1 MLLHIL
7 GSSTLAPARPSP
19 LRQSGAGTGAAT
31 VRCASSSSNPS
42 PSSSSSAAAAAGKQ
56 VAKVHSYGAL
66 DYERRAAL
74 RWSSL
79 YRRIAVGHGGRPVGR
94 TLGAWDEGER
104 RLDKWSSA
112 ASRGSCAS
120 SAASTS
126 GSRSSYSRMMFVISF
141 HTHSLAKDV
150 YDWMTERRDR
160 FSLSSSD
167 MAIQLDLI
175 AKVRGVSHAEE
186 YFEELPDPLKDKRTY
201 GSLLNV
207 YAQAMM
213 KEKTESTFE
222 QMRKKGFA
230 TDTLPFNVLMNF
242 YVDAEEAEKV
252 SILIDEMMERNV
264 AFDVCTYNIWIKSCA
279 AMQDADAMEQVFN
292 QMIRDETVVANWT
305 TYTTLASMHI
315 KLGNSEKA
323 EESLK
328 EAEKRTTGREKKCF
342 HYLMTLYSHLGK
354 KEEVYRVWNW
364 YKATFPTI
372 HNLGYQEVLS
382 ALVRLGDIEGA
393 ELLYEE
399 WASKSSSFDPKTMN
413 ILLAWYAREGFVTKA
428 EQTLN
433 RFVEKGGNPKP
444 NTWEILGTAYLKD
457 GQSSEALSCLE
468 KATAVASPSKWRPR
482 PTNVE
487 SLLANFKEKNDAE
500 SADRLM
506 NVLRSRRCEEN
517 EEYKSLINT
526 YAFQDT

>member
-7 GSSTLAPARPSP
+7 TSSSLVTGRSSP
-19 LRQSGAGTGAAT
+19 LRPCGPGAAAAT
-31 VRCASSSSNPS
+31 VRCASSSTP
-42 PSSSSSAAAAAGKQ
+42 SSSAAAAAAEEGDGNGKQ
-56 VAKVHSYGAL
+56 VAKVYSYGTV

-94 TLGAWDEGER
+94 TLVAWDEGER
-104 RLDKWSSA
+104 RLDKWELCRIA
-112 ASRGSCAS
+112 KELRKF
-120 SAASTS
+120 
-126 GSRSSYSRMMFVISF
+126 RRFN
-141 HTHSLAKDV
+141 LALQV

-175 AKVRGVSHAEE
+175 AKGRGVSHAEE

-222 QMRKKGFA
+222 QMRKQGFA

-242 YVDAEEAEKV
+242 YVDVEEAEKV
-252 SILIDEMMERNV
+252 SMIVDEMKERNI

-279 AMQDADAMEQVFN
+279 AMQDADGMEQVLD
-292 QMIRDETVVANWT
+292 QMIGDESVVANWT
-305 TYTTLASMHI
+305 TYTTLASMYI
-315 KLGNSEKA
+315 KLGNFEKA

-328 EAEKRTTGREKKCF
+328 EAEKRTTVRDKKCF
-342 HYLMTLYSHLGK
+342 HFLITLYSHLGK
-354 KEEVYRVWNW
+354 KEEVYRIWNW
-364 YKATFPTI
+364 YKATIPTI
-372 HNLGYQEVLS
+372 HNLGYQEMLS
-382 ALVRLGDIEGA
+382 ALVRLGDMEGT

-413 ILLAWYAREGFVTKA
+413 IILAWYAREGFSTKA

-444 NTWEILGTAYLKD
+444 NTWEILATAYLKD
-457 GQSSEALSCLE
+457 DRSSDALSCME
-468 KATAVASPSKWRPR
+468 KAAAITSTSKWIPR

-487 SLLANFKEKNDAE
+487 SLLANFKEKNDTE
-500 SADRLM
+500 SAGRLM
-506 NVLRSRRCEEN
+506 GVLRSRGCEEN
-517 EEYKSLINT
+517 EEYRSLIST
-526 YAFQDT
+526 YAFADA

>member
-7 GSSTLAPARPSP
+7 TSSSLAPARPTP
-19 LRQSGAGTGAAT
+19 LRQSCAGAGAAFT
-31 VRCASSSSNPS
+31 VRCASSSSSSTP
-42 PSSSSSAAAAAGKQ
+42 PPHSSSSSAAAAAAGKQ
-56 VAKVHSYGAL
+56 VAMVHGYGTV
-66 DYERRAAL
+66 DYERRAAM

-94 TLGAWDEGER
+94 TLVAWDEGER
-104 RLDKWSSA
+104 RLDKWELCRIA
-112 ASRGSCAS
+112 REL
-120 SAASTS
+120 
-126 GSRSSYSRMMFVISF
+126 RKFRRFN
-141 HTHSLAKDV
+141 LALQV

-242 YVDAEEAEKV
+242 YVDFGETEKV
-252 SILIDEMMERNV
+252 SLLIDEMMERNV

-279 AMQDADAMEQVFN
+279 AMQDTDGMEEVFN

-305 TYTTLASMHI
+305 TYTTLASMYI
-315 KLGNSEKA
+315 KLGNFEKA

-328 EAEKRTTGREKKCF
+328 EAEKRTTGRDKKCF
-342 HYLMTLYSHLGK
+342 HFLMTLYSHLGK
-354 KEEVYRVWNW
+354 KEEVFRIWNW

-393 ELLYEE
+393 ELLYDE

-428 EQTLN
+428 EQTVN

-457 GQSSEALSCLE
+457 GQLSEALSCLE
-468 KATAVASPSKWRPR
+468 KAAAVTSASKWRPR

-487 SLLANFKEKNDAE
+487 SLLANFKEKNDTE

-506 NVLRSRRCEEN
+506 NVLKSRGCEEN
-517 EEYKSLINT
+517 EEYKSLFNT
-526 YAFQDT
+526 YAFQAT